1 VSKLNQLDQ
10 IRLEAVLRRSLR
22 QEVLHWPGTDG
33 QLWAI
38 EVPKPTF
45 ALYGIMAP
53 IDALYGIGLAGL
65 ASPVVSPRNHAGGAD
80 A

>member
-1 VSKLNQLDQ
+1 M
-10 IRLEAVLRRSLR
+10 IERRCARDEKGSGR
-22 QEVLHWPGTDG
+22 ESDG
-33 QLWAI
+33 QLWGI
-38 EVPKPTF
+38 EVPNPSF
-45 ALYGIMAP
+45 ALYGIDGA